1 MSRKIVVAD
10 HAPAVRYTIAFALR
24 MKGYEVQEAQD
35 GLEALSM
42 ITEAEVEGLPFD
54 LLISEIHMP
63 KLDGDDLIRRLQK
76 DGFSIPSIFVTAD
89 HEPVTSRR
97 LMKYGCLDILYKP
110 YDIRLLVRRVDHLL
124 GGRVL
129 PCSPPLLQAKA
140 S

>member
-24 MKGYEVQEAQD
+24 MEGYEVQEAED

-63 KLDGDDLIRRLQK
+63 KLNGEDLIRRLYQ

-89 HEPVTSRR
+89 RKPVTSKR

-110 YDIRLLVRRVDHLL
+110 YDLRALVRRVNHLFAE
-124 GGRVL
+124 RVL
-129 PCSPPLLQAKA
+129 SFSAPWLQAKA